1 MELSGVH
8 IVSSF
13 EISFDAIYSL
23 CCTYYALLERMNLF
37 IYRVRLVRRLAAK
50 VPDPW
55 PVIIYMI

>member
-1 MELSGVH
+1 
-8 IVSSF
+8 
-13 EISFDAIYSL
+13 
-23 CCTYYALLERMNLF
+23 MNLF